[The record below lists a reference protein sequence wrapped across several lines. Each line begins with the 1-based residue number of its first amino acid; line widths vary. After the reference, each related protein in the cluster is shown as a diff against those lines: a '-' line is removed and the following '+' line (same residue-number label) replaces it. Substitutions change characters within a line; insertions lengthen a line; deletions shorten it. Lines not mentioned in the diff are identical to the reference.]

1 MMASAPENVPK
12 AHPVRTLLYVPG
24 VPILLH
30 HAILLLKLFMGGRC
44 EFCVR
49 TPLPEKINGPNCR
62 YFFKCKLETTFHGK
76 WCTPAPLLKRNYGD
90 EPGPSFRV
98 N

>member
-30 HAILLLKLFMGGRC
+30 HAILVLKLIMGGH
-44 EFCVR
+44 
-49 TPLPEKINGPNCR
+49 
-62 YFFKCKLETTFHGK
+62 CKLFVHTQLSEKNNG
-76 WCTPAPLLKRNYGD
+76 RNC
-90 EPGPSFRV
+90 
-98 N
+98 

>member
-30 HAILLLKLFMGGRC
+30 HAILVLKLFKGGR
-44 EFCVR
+44 R
-49 TPLPEKINGPNCR
+49 TFLYIHH
-62 YFFKCKLETTFHGK
+62 Y
-76 WCTPAPLLKRNYGD
+76 LKRSMAGIVD
-90 EPGPSFRV
+90 IF
-98 N
+98 